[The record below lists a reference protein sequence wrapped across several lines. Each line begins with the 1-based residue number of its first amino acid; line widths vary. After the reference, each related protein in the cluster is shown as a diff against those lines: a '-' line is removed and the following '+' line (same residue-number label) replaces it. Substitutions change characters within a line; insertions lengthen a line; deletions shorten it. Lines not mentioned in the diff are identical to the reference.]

1 MFTKSRR
8 SIGLLGGT
16 ILPTLWFLASLNG
29 SPLPTA
35 KEVDFGRDIYPLLK
49 ARCFKCHQGAD
60 ASSGFRLDLRA
71 EVLGET
77 NGKPL
82 VKPGHSAKSRLI
94 ELVSGT
100 AADKKVMPP
109 RGQRLTAP
117 ELELLRAWIDQGL
130 KWDDKLL
137 PPSMPS
143 HWAFRPTVSPA
154 IPKVTNVDWVRN
166 PIDAFIAAQHEKR
179 GLTPAPE
186 ASRRVLIRRL
196 SLDLTGLP
204 PTPAEIDAFLADKST
219 NAYEKL
225 VERLLTSPHYGER
238 WARHWLDV
246 ARWAESEGYE
256 SNHLRPHAWRYRD
269 YVVRSFNSDKPY
281 DLFLREQLAG
291 DEMIPYTDE
300 NLIAT
305 GFLAAARLSSNEE
318 DRPRQRNDIYVDIV
332 NATNSA
338 LLGLTMSCAQC
349 HNHKFDPISARDYYR
364 FQGFFVKG
372 QPANLAL
379 RDPALWQAYRAAR
392 LPEYEPAKKLQDL
405 LFEGARARLVE
416 QAKKKLSPE
425 ARQALDLPEEE
436 RNPQQEKLARE
447 TEEQLLQFGTGQIE
461 NAILPEDAKLYA
473 ELKKKVAALAKRM
486 LDPPQTFAFY
496 SPATS
501 PTKVEVLPMKGFYP
515 LTYQP
520 KQLARARPYL
530 LIAGDAH
537 QRGVALDAGWPAIF
551 GPVPKGVTDKT
562 PRLALA
568 DWLSSPKN
576 PLTARVYVNRLWQY
590 HFGRGLVA
598 TSSDFG
604 IKGTPPTHPELLDWL
619 ATELVRSGWSTK
631 HLQRLIVGSSTY
643 RQASANHAGNAKIDP
658 DNTGWWH
665 WQPRRLEAE
674 AIRDSMLAVSGE
686 LQRQVGGPSE
696 PADGK
701 SLRRSLYL
709 LQKRENPP
717 PLAGLFDLPAAA
729 AESCTRRH
737 VSTVPLQALY
747 LLNNEF
753 AVHRAKAFAG
763 RVLALAGKDREQQV
777 EKAFL
782 LALGRGPDEAERQ
795 AAQRFFKAHT
805 ASNSEVAETPPAL
818 MDFCQVLFNLNEFV
832 YLE

>member
-1 MFTKSRR
+1 MLTKSWR
-8 SIGLLGGT
+8 SIGLLTGT
-16 ILPTLWFLASLNG
+16 ILTTFCLLSLKASG
-29 SPLPTA
+29 PPGA
-35 KEVDFGRDIYPLLK
+35 KQVDFSRDIYPLLK

-60 ASSGFRLDLRA
+60 ASSGVRLDLRA
-71 EVLGET
+71 EVLGDT

-82 VKPGHSAKSRLI
+82 AHPGHAARSRLI

-109 RGQRLTAP
+109 RGQRLTAA
-117 ELELLRAWIDQGL
+117 EVDLLRSWIEQGL

-137 PPSMPS
+137 PPLTAPS
-143 HWAFRPTVSPA
+143 HWAFRPVVC
-154 IPKVTNVDWVRN
+154 PKVPKVQDAAWVRN
-166 PIDAFIAAQHEKR
+166 PIDAFISAQHEKR

-204 PTPAEIDAFLADKST
+204 PTPAEVDAFLADRSAS
-219 NAYEKL
+219 AYENL
-225 VERLLTSPHYGER
+225 VERLLTSPHHGER

-256 SNHLRPHAWRYRD
+256 SNHLRPYAWRYRD

-281 DLFLREQLAG
+281 DRFLREQLAG
-291 DEMIPYTDE
+291 DEMAPYADE
-300 NLIAT
+300 NLIAM

-332 NATNSA
+332 NATSSA
-338 LLGLTMSCAQC
+338 LLGLTMNCAQC

-372 QPANLAL
+372 QPVNVAL
-379 RDPALWQAYRAAR
+379 RDPGLWQAYTATRP
-392 LPEYEPAKKLQDL
+392 PEYEPAKKLQHI
-405 LFEGARARLVE
+405 LFEGARTRLIEKV
-416 QAKKKLSPE
+416 KKKLSPE
-425 ARQALDLPEEE
+425 ARQALDTPDEQ
-436 RNPQQEKLARE
+436 RTAVQDKLARE
-447 TEEQLLQFGTGQIE
+447 AESLFQFGTGEME
-461 NAILPEDAKLYA
+461 NAILPEDAKLYV
-473 ELKKKVAALAKRM
+473 ELKKKVAALEQRM
-486 LDPPQTFAFY
+486 PNQPHTFAFY

-501 PTKVEVLPMKGFYP
+501 PTKVDVLPMKGFYP
-515 LTYQP
+515 LPFEP
-520 KQLARARPYL
+520 KTLARARPYL
-530 LIAGDAH
+530 LVAGDAH
-537 QRGVALDAGWPAIF
+537 QRGVPLDVGWPAIF
-551 GPVPKGVTDKT
+551 GPVPKGATDKT

-568 DWLSSPKN
+568 DWLASPKN

-590 HFGRGLVA
+590 HFGRGLVE

-604 IKGTPPTHPELLDWL
+604 VKGTPPTHPELLDWL
-619 ATELVRSGWSTK
+619 AAEFMRSGWSTR
-631 HLQRLIVGSSTY
+631 HLHRLIVCSSTY
-643 RQASANHAGNAKIDP
+643 RQSSANNEANAKVDP
-658 DNTGWWH
+658 DNTAWWH

-686 LQRQVGGPSE
+686 LRRQAGGPSE

-729 AESCTRRH
+729 AESCARRY

-753 AVHRAKAFAG
+753 ATGRGKAFAG
-763 RVLALAGKDREQQV
+763 RAFAQAGKDQERQV
-777 EKAFL
+777 ESAFL
-782 LALGRGPDEAERQ
+782 LALGRGPDEVERE
-795 AAQRFFKAHT
+795 AARRFFEAHT
-805 ASNSEVAETPPAL
+805 ADSAGVGGTPPAL
-818 MDFCQVLFNLNEFV
+818 VDFCQALLNLNEFV